1 LCLLVMLPR
10 PPLPPLFPYTRSS
23 DLEPRMLVVVLQE
36 GALVKHAQFV
46 YAGGDHIRVFL
57 PTTAPLDSSREPLE
71 CPYVYPTDACVNGQ
85 PALLTLH
92 GVFTEELTKTMES
105 RRHREGRVRI
115 VRIGPQRRRD
125 PVLAHTAA
133 AGSD

>member
-85 PALLTLH
+85 DRKSTRLNSSHVKISYA
-92 GVFTEELTKTMES
+92 VFCLKK
-105 RRHREGRVRI
+105 
-115 VRIGPQRRRD
+115 
-125 PVLAHTAA
+125 
-133 AGSD
+133 